1 MNDRARPD
9 GGRVGGCVIHAARK
23 DGYTQYFDPAR
34 KAHSRETHTG
44 GCFLGTVKVR
54 EPVLAA
60 SGRSDGVR
68 RWCAWRQIW
77 CRGGQRCKRGKTVTV
92 GDRLWQLFTNLG
104 IVIVCEY
111 MRDPNPRTVRAVAH
125 EQIDMEEEEKEE
137 VWENLTYKQ
146 GFRTP
151 WLGARTDA
159 AAVGSSFLTLP
170 ALML

>member
-1 MNDRARPD
+1 M
-9 GGRVGGCVIHAARK
+9 
-23 DGYTQYFDPAR
+23 
-34 KAHSRETHTG
+34 
-44 GCFLGTVKVR
+44 
-54 EPVLAA
+54 
-60 SGRSDGVR
+60 
-68 RWCAWRQIW
+68 
-77 CRGGQRCKRGKTVTV
+77 